1 MSKGHSKRG
10 PSQRQLRV
18 GETLR
23 KALCEVF
30 LRSEIA
36 DPDLA
41 SAMVTVSE
49 VRASPDL
56 KNATVFVLP
65 LGGDNQEKVIA
76 ALKRHKKFVRGEVA
90 RRVSLRHMPELIFEL
105 DATFDQSGR
114 VDALLRSPKV
124 AQDIQHNPK
133 SGNRFSD

>member
-1 MSKGHSKRG
+1 MSKGHSRRG

-23 KALCEVF
+23 KALSEIF

-41 SAMVTVSE
+41 GAAVTVSE

-56 KNATVFVLP
+56 KNATIYVLP
-65 LGGDNQEKVIA
+65 LGGDNEDLVIA
-76 ALKRHKKFVRGEVA
+76 ALERHKKFVRGELA
-90 RRVSLRHMPELIFEL
+90 RRISLRYMPELTFEL
-105 DATFDQSGR
+105 DVTFNQSDA
-114 VDALLRSPKV
+114 VDALLRTPRV
-124 AQDIQHNPK
+124 AQDIE
-133 SGNRFSD
+133 

>member
-18 GETLR
+18 GESLR
-23 KALCEVF
+23 KALSEVF
-30 LRSEIA
+30 LRNEIA
-36 DPDLA
+36 DPDLS

-65 LGGDNQEKVIA
+65 LGGDNQDKVVS

-105 DATFDQSGR
+105 DATFDQSSH

-124 AQDIQHNPK
+124 AQDIK
-133 SGNRFSD
+133 